1 MVRKLIIFLVIVVAI
16 GLIARNVDR
25 ESVEEVFTGPRVKVG
40 DTVFLVD
47 IADAP
52 EERAQGLAG
61 RPSLRSD
68 QAMLFIFDRPDLY
81 GFWMKG
87 MFFPIDIIWI
97 KDNQVIG
104 FEEELDPDSSP
115 NPKLYYPPALVDR
128 VLEVKAGAV
137 RERQIQIGQVVEIR
151 L

>member
-68 QAMLFIFDRPDLY
+68 QAMLFIFDRQHLY

-87 MFFPIDIIWI
+87 MIFPIDIIWI

-115 NPKLYYPPALVDR
+115 NPKLYYPPALD
-128 VLEVKAGAV
+128 
-137 RERQIQIGQVVEIR
+137 
-151 L
+151 

>member
-1 MVRKLIIFLVIVVAI
+1 MAIVVAI

-25 ESVEEVFTGPRVKVG
+25 ESVEEVFTGPQVKVG
-40 DTVFLVD
+40 DDTFQVD
-47 IADAP
+47 IADSP
-52 EERAQGLAG
+52 EEHLQGLAG
-61 RPSLRSD
+61 RPSLKND
-68 QAMLFIFDRPDLY
+68 QAMLFIFERPDLY

-87 MFFPIDIIWI
+87 MLFSIDIIWI

-104 FEEELDPDSSP
+104 FAEDLDPDSSP
-115 NPKLYYPPALVDR
+115 SPKLYYPPALVDR
-128 VLEVKAGAV
+128 VLEVRSGAV

>member
-1 MVRKLIIFLVIVVAI
+1 
-16 GLIARNVDR
+16 
-25 ESVEEVFTGPRVKVG
+25 
-40 DTVFLVD
+40 
-47 IADAP
+47 
-52 EERAQGLAG
+52 
-61 RPSLRSD
+61 
-68 QAMLFIFDRPDLY
+68 MLFIFDRPDLY

>member
-1 MVRKLIIFLVIVVAI
+1 MRRKLIILLAIVVAV
-16 GLIARNVDR
+16 GLFLRNADR
-25 ESVEEVFTGPRVKVG
+25 EDIQILAPTGPQVKVG

-115 NPKLYYPPALVDR
+115 NPKLYYPPALD
-128 VLEVKAGAV
+128 
-137 RERQIQIGQVVEIR
+137 
-151 L
+151 